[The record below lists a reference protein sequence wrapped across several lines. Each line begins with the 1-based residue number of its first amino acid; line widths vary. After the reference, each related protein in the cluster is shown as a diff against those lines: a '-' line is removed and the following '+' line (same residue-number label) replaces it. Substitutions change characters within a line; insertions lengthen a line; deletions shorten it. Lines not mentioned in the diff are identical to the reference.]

1 MIPLHLVAMMYKM
14 CITKHF
20 MTDLR
25 NQEGLSTSWFICPTC
40 APSKIGTSNYPDFL
54 GSAIILK
61 GVHTTGSAV
70 TTTWMLPQEN
80 NQNYVATYIAV
91 LFLIAKFKV
100 IKM

>member
-1 MIPLHLVAMMYKM
+1 MY
-14 CITKHF
+14 HEAF
-20 MTDLR
+20 HDR
-25 NQEGLSTSWFICPTC
+25 PQEPRRFVCPTC
-40 APSKIGTSNYPDFL
+40 APSKIDTSNYPDFL

-80 NQNYVATYIAV
+80 NAVATYIAV
-91 LFLIAKFKV
+91 LFLIAQFKV